1 MRFAFSADERSFIFD
16 SDLCLTEVGLKLA
29 DRSADKDGNYVVRC
43 SEAESLEFLKKVR
56 EELSYRGFRP
66 EETRLRALAERLGVR
81 NIL

>member
-1 MRFAFSADERSFIFD
+1 MRFAFSSDERSFIFD

-29 DRSADKDGNYVVRC
+29 DRSPDKDGNYVVLC
-43 SEAESLEFLKKVR
+43 SEIEGAEFLKSVR

-81 NIL
+81 NVL